1 LKVAQHG
8 SALYFAPNPML
19 GRLAKQP
26 ESPQGTAE
34 SFCLNSIGRQQ
45 FLEFIGKNP
54 ALLS

>member
-1 LKVAQHG
+1 
-8 SALYFAPNPML
+8 ML